1 MFSVKFYTDNTLT
14 YSITN
19 LSFSL
24 AYSRAVPT
32 VNATNRWNILKRE
45 EALIQATSMLTG
57 ETMRIAWEDSVEG
70 RSRSHI
76 LIMKEDTRVARTE

>member
-1 MFSVKFYTDNTLT
+1 MFSVKFYTGNTLT
-14 YSITN
+14 YSFST

-32 VNATNRWNILKRE
+32 LYPTNRWNILKRE

-57 ETMRIAWEDSVEG
+57 ETIRIAWEDSVEG

-76 LIMKEDTRVARTE
+76 LIMKEDTSI